1 MNTDNTS
8 SDGDRTTN
16 ETSTTQLFAH
26 QTPKSKQ
33 LEVLRSKIREFPED
47 PQLWEQFAIE
57 LAHRADVSK
66 DDVMNAYRQAE
77 ALYLDRED
85 NINAANIA
93 KTLGAISIS

>member
-8 SDGDRTTN
+8 SDGDRKTN
-16 ETSTTQLFAH
+16 ETSRTQMFAH
-26 QTPKSKQ
+26 QAPKSEQ
-33 LEVLRSKIREFPED
+33 LEVLRLKIREFPED
-47 PQLWEQFAIE
+47 PQLWEQFALE
-57 LAHRADVSK
+57 LAHRSDVSK